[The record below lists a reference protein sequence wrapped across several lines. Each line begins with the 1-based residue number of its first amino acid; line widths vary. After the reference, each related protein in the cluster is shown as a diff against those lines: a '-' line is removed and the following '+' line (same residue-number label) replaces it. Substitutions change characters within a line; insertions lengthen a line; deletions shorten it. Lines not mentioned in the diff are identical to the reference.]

1 MKKGFTL
8 AEVLITL
15 GIIGVVAAMTIPTLI
30 QKSYEKHVI
39 SQLRETQSILS
50 QAIKMAEEEY
60 GDIDGWDFGISASK
74 ESNKL
79 AGERII
85 KYMKVAHICG
95 VDADNKGQCTPENY
109 DEKNGKSHN
118 SVVNY
123 RYSSMYKFVLNNG
136 SSIYI
141 HTPIQRN
148 NDYVGFYVDINGK
161 SRPNKIG
168 VDLFYFIYGLNA
180 LRPLGAKDS
189 NFPYE
194 RDCKT
199 KNSIGWGCAYY
210 VLNNQKMDYPH

>member
-30 QKSYEKHVI
+30 QKTYEKHVI

-60 GDIDGWDFGISASK
+60 GDIDGWDLEIGSK

-79 AGERII
+79 AGERIV

-95 VDADNKGQCTPENY
+95 VDADKKGKCTPENY

-118 SVVNY
+118 SVINY

-136 SSIYI
+136 SSVYI
-141 HTPIQRN
+141 HTPIKRN

-194 RDCKT
+194 SDCKT

>member
-30 QKSYEKHVI
+30 QKSYEKRVI

-141 HTPIQRN
+141 HTPIERN

-189 NFPYE
+189 NVPYE

>member
-60 GDIDGWDFGISASK
+60 GDIDGWDFRISESK

-194 RDCKT
+194 RYCKT